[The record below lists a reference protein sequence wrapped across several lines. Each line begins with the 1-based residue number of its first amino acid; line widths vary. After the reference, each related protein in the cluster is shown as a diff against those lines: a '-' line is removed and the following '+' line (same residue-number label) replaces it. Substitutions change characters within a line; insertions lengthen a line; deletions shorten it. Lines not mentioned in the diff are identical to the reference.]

1 MTKTKTAI
9 ALIALIS
16 SAVLC
21 AAQVREANVP
31 LWEAVPCPNFT
42 NVVVAHTVVSAG
54 TWKISGTANMVYT
67 NASPGHNLGVAFV
80 ADVTTRSTARL
91 DGFSTLT
98 GTVFSSHYGYQTGSP
113 QRVITVSQPTVVNL
127 VVFVTE
133 GTGSAWGSIVATKE

>member
-1 MTKTKTAI
+1 MILRII
-9 ALIALIS
+9 ALIALLS
-16 SAVLC
+16 SAVFC
-21 AAQVREANVP
+21 AAQVRESNVP
-31 LWEAVPCPNFT
+31 IWEAVNCPNF
-42 NVVVAHTVVSAG
+42 AHVIITHTTISAG
-54 TWKISGTANMVYT
+54 TWKVSGTANMVYT
-67 NASPGHNLGVAFV
+67 NASPGHNLGVAFA
-80 ADVTTRSTARL
+80 ADVTTRSVVRL